1 MISFTGKLF
10 PAAALF
16 VVTIM
21 LAQPAHAFRCKSK
34 LVKDGMHEQQ
44 VIAVCGEP
52 TTARHLGYTIRAY
65 NIGWRNS
72 YPGGLSTGRTYPGY
86 GNLHQQVVITE
97 YIYNF
102 GPRKLMR
109 RLIFEGGVLVTIETI
124 GYGYIEK
131 K

>member
-1 MISFTGKLF
+1 MSVKPTKIAIVLVVVLLL
-10 PAAALF
+10 LF
-16 VVTIM
+16 VSN
-21 LAQPAHAFRCKSK
+21 PAHAFRCKSK

-52 TTARHLGYTIRAY
+52 TTRRILGSAIRSY
-65 NIGWRNS
+65 NYGYRRNHG
-72 YPGGLSTGRTYPGY
+72 GGLSSRRAYPGVGALAQEVY
-86 GNLHQQVVITE
+86 ITE
-97 YIYNF
+97 YVYNF

-131 K
+131 